1 MSAADAAPR
10 GASVVVVGGGVTGL
24 SAAWWLAR
32 DGVDVLVVERGVIGW
47 EASGRNGGGCTHA
60 HSPLFLEE
68 QRLWPQMDELLGHPT
83 EWRPY
88 RIGIARDEAEM
99 DAFHEGYRPSGVEG
113 DLRVSRL
120 DAAELRELVP
130 LVGERAYGGLFFHY
144 GGHANPQRTV
154 QAYGWAMQR
163 LGGRILQH
171 ATVTGFRVEAD
182 RVRVVE
188 TDAGDIAC
196 DAVVIAA
203 GPQTGVLTRMLG
215 REVPV
220 TPARA
225 EMFVTEPLP
234 LMRHG
239 GFHGADM
246 YGRQTLRGNLVYGG
260 GPHEWLAADDAGF
273 DRPTSP
279 LLRNMAGRLATLLP
293 GAAHARVIRSWS
305 GIVENTPDGRPVI
318 DRLDDPCNVTV
329 ATMSSVGFGLSPASG
344 HAIAQ
349 LVTRGACDF
358 ADLRSLR
365 LARFRNLPRDWRER
379 KGWLPPAPAPGP
391 PAAPA
396 RVAVAGAPVG

>member
-1 MSAADAAPR
+1 MTGAAPR

-68 QRLWPQMDELLGHPT
+68 QRLWPQMDALLGHPT

-88 RIGIARDEAEM
+88 RIGIARNEGDM
-99 DAFHEGYRPSGVEG
+99 TSFHEAYGGAGAGFRSQRLSG
-113 DLRVSRL
+113 
-120 DAAELRELVP
+120 AELRELVP
-130 LVGERAYGGLFFHY
+130 LVGEHAYGGWFFHF

-154 QAYGWAMQR
+154 QAYGWALQR
-163 LGGRILQH
+163 LGGRIQQH
-171 ATVTGFRVEAD
+171 TAATGFVVEGE
-182 RVRVVE
+182 RVRAVR
-188 TDAGDIAC
+188 TDAGEIGC

-215 REVPV
+215 QEVPV
-220 TPARA
+220 TAARA

-234 LMRHG
+234 LVRHG
-239 GFHGADM
+239 GFHGPDM

-260 GPHEWLAADDAGF
+260 GPHEWLPADDPGL
-273 DRPTSP
+273 DRPTST
-279 LLRNMAGRLATLLP
+279 LVRNMARRLAEILP

-305 GIVENTPDGRPVI
+305 GIIENTPDGRPVI
-318 DRLDDPCNVTV
+318 DRLEEPSNVTV

-349 LVTRGACDF
+349 LVTNGACDF
-358 ADLRSLR
+358 ADLRALR

-379 KGWLPPAPAPGP
+379 KGWLPPDRAQAE
-391 PAAPA
+391 
-396 RVAVAGAPVG
+396 AGTHLEAHMA